1 MGRLLI
7 YNPKINKNTVLHFN
21 FTKRGSWKLR
31 DYSSG
36 KEKEILS
43 SQRSNLSVEDIM
55 STVKWQEKADSD
67 HSVKEHSFWKDK
79 TDKYNK
85 KLNELI
91 GNGLLNEEVETH
103 DPIDLAINNNLK
115 KLIKKAKRIPT
126 TNQLKLN
133 LLDIINDIFE
143 IEKISKANHS
153 AALDPA
159 NTILKKVAADMC
171 ERNGI
176 SRSKDFFVNLKELER
191 NNILSEK
198 ILLYYHFIRKLRN
211 NVVHPELDNQP
222 DINVDDIRMI
232 RFMLS
237 NIINWHIMSLK

>member
-1 MGRLLI
+1 
-7 YNPKINKNTVLHFN
+7 
-21 FTKRGSWKLR
+21 
-31 DYSSG
+31 
-36 KEKEILS
+36 
-43 SQRSNLSVEDIM
+43 
-55 STVKWQEKADSD
+55 
-67 HSVKEHSFWKDK
+67 
-79 TDKYNK
+79 
-85 KLNELI
+85 
-91 GNGLLNEEVETH
+91 
-103 DPIDLAINNNLK
+103 
-115 KLIKKAKRIPT
+115 
-126 TNQLKLN
+126 
-133 LLDIINDIFE
+133 
-143 IEKISKANHS
+143 
-153 AALDPA
+153 
-159 NTILKKVAADMC
+159 MC